1 MIRRTVYSSMVI
13 MLVGAL
19 VSAAGMTPY
28 QVSTLESV
36 VDVAASPDGARVA
49 FVRSVPRPLFGD
61 DDGPAWQELL
71 VLDVADGRERAFVTG
86 DVSVSRVAWLSD
98 GNALSFVAK
107 RDGDENSSLYRIAV
121 DGGEAE
127 RIVALDDPIL
137 GYDWSPDGVRVAVIA
152 REPAD
157 DELEDLRDQGFD
169 ATIYEED
176 WRHRRVWIVT
186 PGDVGTEPRM
196 LELDGSA
203 FDVRWSPDGE
213 RLAVALAPTPLVD
226 DQYMRQQVVVVSVA
240 TGDVEAKVDHRAK
253 LGAIEW
259 SPSGDSLA
267 MIAGVDLHDP
277 AESSLFVVSRS
288 GGVPV
293 NLTAGFAGEA
303 TDVAWLSDDTLMLLA
318 SEGVDTEAY
327 RVDRATGDRRPLGW
341 GGGDAVFTELSVGGA
356 GVFAVGHAPTHPA
369 EVFVGEAE
377 GGALE
382 RLTDSNPWLS
392 DVELGSQEVVRWA
405 ARDGLELEGL
415 LIRPLRHAGD
425 ERVPLIVV
433 VHGGPEAHYRNGWVT
448 RYANPGQVWAAR
460 GYAVFYPNYR
470 GSTGRGVEFSK
481 LSQGDPAGA
490 EFDDVVDGVD
500 HLIETGLV
508 DGDRVGVTGGS
519 YGGYATAWLTTRYSD
534 RFAAGVMFVGISN
547 KISKTGTTDIPEE
560 EFLVHARMRPW
571 DDWQKYLERSPI
583 YWAGQGRTPLL
594 ILHGEKDPRVSV
606 TQSREMYRALK
617 TRGETPVRLVLYPD
631 EQHGN
636 RKGAARYDYLLRLLR
651 WMDHYVVGAGGEM
664 PDWRLDYRAAGLG
677 VPADE

>member
-1 MIRRTVYSSMVI
+1 MDRRTVCSSMVI
-13 MLVGAL
+13 ILVGAL
-19 VSAAGMTPY
+19 ASAAGMTPY
-28 QVSTLESV
+28 QVATLESV
-36 VDVAASPDGARVA
+36 GDVAASPDGARVA

-61 DDGPAWQELL
+61 DDGPAWRQLL
-71 VLDVADGRERAFVTG
+71 VLNVTDGRERGFVTG
-86 DVSVSRVAWLSD
+86 DVSVSRVAWQPD
-98 GNALSFVAK
+98 GDALSFVAK
-107 RDGDENSSLYRIAV
+107 RGGDEHASLYRIPV

-127 RIVALDDPIL
+127 RIVALDDGIL
-137 GYDWSPDGVRVAVIA
+137 GYDWSPDGSRVAVIA
-152 REPAD
+152 REPVD

-186 PGDVGTEPRM
+186 PGDAATEPRM

-226 DQYMRQQVVVVSVA
+226 DQYMRQRVFVVSAA
-240 TGDVEAKVDHRAK
+240 TGDVEATVDHRAK

-259 SPSGDSLA
+259 SPGGDFLA
-267 MIAGVDLHDP
+267 IIAGVDLHDP
-277 AESSLFVVSRS
+277 AESSLFVVPRS

-318 SEGVDTEAY
+318 SEGVGTEAY

-341 GGGDAVFTELSVGGA
+341 GGGGAVFTELSVGGT
-356 GVFAVGHAPTHPA
+356 GVFAVGHAPTHPS
-369 EVFVGEAE
+369 EVFVGEVE
-377 GGALE
+377 GGALR
-382 RLTDSNPWLS
+382 RLTDSNPWLA

-415 LIRPLRHAGD
+415 LIRPLERAGD
-425 ERVPLIVV
+425 EPVPLIVV
-433 VHGGPEAHYRNGWVT
+433 VHGGPESHYRNGWVT
-448 RYANPGQVWAAR
+448 RYASPGQVWAAH

-500 HLIETGLV
+500 HLIEVGLV

-636 RKGAARYDYLLRLLR
+636 RKGAARYDYMLRLLR
-651 WMDHYVVGAGGEM
+651 WMDHYVIGDGGEM
-664 PDWRLDYRAAGLG
+664 PGWRLDYRATGLG
-677 VPADE
+677 VPTDG

>member
-1 MIRRTVYSSMVI
+1 MVRRIVFSSMVI
-13 MLVGAL
+13 ILAGAL
-19 VSAAGMTPY
+19 ASATGMTPF

-61 DDGPAWQELL
+61 DDGPAWRELG
-71 VLDVADGRERAFVTG
+71 VIDVAAGSERVFVG
-86 DVSVSRVAWLSD
+86 GEVSVSQVHWVPGGR
-98 GNALSFVAK
+98 ALSFVAK
-107 RDGDENSSLYRIAV
+107 RDGDEHSSLYRIPV

-127 RIVALDDPIL
+127 RIAALGDSVL
-137 GYDWSPDGVRVAVIA
+137 AYDWSPDGGSVAVIA
-152 REPAD
+152 REPKD
-157 DELEDLRDQGFD
+157 DDLEDLREQGFD
-169 ATIYEED
+169 ATVYEED

-186 PGDVGTEPRM
+186 PGDADAEPRM

-203 FDVRWSPDGE
+203 FDVQWSPDGD

-226 DQYMRQQVVVVSVA
+226 DEYMRQRVHVVAVS
-240 TGDVEAKVDHRAK
+240 TGVVEASVDHAAK
-253 LGAIEW
+253 LGSIRW
-259 SPSGDSLA
+259 SPSGAHLA
-267 MIAGVDLHDP
+267 MIAGVDLNDP
-277 AESSLFVVSRS
+277 SESSLFVVPRT
-288 GGVPV
+288 GGAPA
-293 NLTAGFAGEA
+293 NLTHGFAGEA
-303 TDVAWLSDDTLMLLA
+303 TDVAWLSDDTLLMLA
-318 SEGVDTEAY
+318 SEGVRTEAY
-327 RVDRATGDRRPLGW
+327 RVDRATGDRRPVGW
-341 GGGDAVFTELSVGGA
+341 SAGDAVFTELSVGGA

-369 EVFVGEAE
+369 DVFVGEAE

-382 RLTDSNPWLS
+382 RLTDSNPWLA

-405 ARDGLELEGL
+405 ARDGVELEGL
-415 LIRPLRHAGD
+415 LIRPLERAAD
-425 ERVPLIVV
+425 ARVPLVVV

-448 RYANPGQVWAAR
+448 RYAGPGQVWAAR

-500 HLIETGLV
+500 HLIDIGLV

-636 RKGAARYDYLLRLLR
+636 RKGAAQFDYMLRLLR
-651 WMDHYVVGAGGEM
+651 WMDHYVVGEGGEM
-664 PDWRLDYRAAGLG
+664 PDWRLDYRATGLG